1 MLAGTKIIIRCTY
14 KERFSWKFSATSH
27 GKGVVDGIGGRV
39 KSIVYHRKVISL
51 WRDQIIVQDAR
62 SFCQLASTLC
72 DKTTVIHVMADEIDT
87 YKSEDSFAN
96 SVQIKGIARMH
107 VISSNGETTH
117 LWLNS
122 KNEKS
127 LGNAS
132 AEIVVAGVATLT
144 KDTKFSYHV
153 VFKTSKA
160 NFIGFSA
167 IVTETNDTNR
177 VNEIDELEIN
187 YLKRSFGKWVIN
199 ENNLD
204 SREIKDL
211 IRVRAHADGRS

>member
-1 MLAGTKIIIRCTY
+1 MLAGTKIIICSTY

-27 GKGVVDGIGGRV
+27 GKGVVDGVAGRV
-39 KSIVYHRKVISL
+39 KSIVYHPKVMSL
-51 WRDQIIVQDAR
+51 GRDQIIVQDAR
-62 SFCQLASTLC
+62 SFCQFASTLC

-87 YKSEDSFAN
+87 YKSEDSFSN

-117 LWLNS
+117 LRLNS

-144 KDTKFSYHV
+144 KDTKFSYHDV
-153 VFKTSKA
+153 VKISRG
-160 NFIGFSA
+160 NFIGFYA
-167 IVTETNDTNR
+167 IVRETNDTNR
-177 VNEIDELEIN
+177 MNELDKLEIN
-187 YLKRSFGKWVIN
+187 YLRRSFGKSVIN
-199 ENNLD
+199 ENDLD